1 MTIRGPKPKPAP
13 LRLVKTQGEEEAQA
27 PERIKVTANV
37 PTAPEWLLPEAK
49 AEWKRLGQRLA
60 DQGLLSDFDR
70 AAFAAYCQA
79 WGTVA
84 SLEKEQ
90 AKLRKKSGDALAGI
104 ATKTAGGNLVH
115 HPLATTIAKARAE
128 MVKIAAEFG
137 LTPSARARLDTDA
150 AKNRGGG
157 AKGKGGKADP
167 GRFFD

>member
-1 MTIRGPKPKPAP
+1 MARGPKPKPTA
-13 LRLVKTQGEEEAQA
+13 LRVITAGEEESTRRIVVSAAVPSA
-27 PERIKVTANV
+27 PA
-37 PTAPEWLLPEAK
+37 WLLPEAK
-49 AEWKRLGQRLA
+49 AEWRRLGQKLA
-60 DQGLLSDFDR
+60 DQGLLSEFDR

-84 SLEKEQ
+84 MLEKEL
-90 AKLRKKSGDALAGI
+90 AKKRADSNDPLEGI

-150 AKNRGGG
+150 AKNRGGAAG
-157 AKGKGGKADP
+157 KAKGAA
-167 GRFFD
+167 RFFDG

>member
-1 MTIRGPKPKPAP
+1 MATRGPKPRPHG
-13 LRLVKTQGEEEAQA
+13 LRVVTTQGEDEAA
-27 PERIKVTANV
+27 ARRGKITVSVGV
-37 PTAPEWLLPEAK
+37 PKAPEWLHPEAK

-70 AAFAAYCQA
+70 GPFTAYCQA

-84 SLEKEQ
+84 MLEKE
-90 AKLRKKSGDALAGI
+90 LSRMRKDDKDPLAGI
-104 ATKTAGGNLVH
+104 AIKTTGGNLVH
-115 HPLATTIAKARAE
+115 HPLSSTIAKARAE

-157 AKGKGGKADP
+157 SKGAGKA
-167 GRFFD
+167 RFFDE